1 MDNRIKGVYLFRQLS
16 EDIKKKNTIKVGATT
31 PRFDIV
37 GYNGD
42 YDFIKPLIN
51 KKNMCYLSL
60 TDTNNFVKADQRRMA
75 DYALTKYK
83 T

>member
-75 DYALTKYK
+75 DLL
-83 T
+83 